1 MKITT
6 RQGNNTV
13 KLAEA
18 QKKRKIIMDQIFGLY
33 LDIRE
38 YPDIHLLT
46 SKFAT
51 FNVDFLT
58 GCHV

>member
-33 LDIRE
+33 LDIWE
-38 YPDIHLLT
+38 HQDILT